1 MLGSGIMA
9 GMAYSVVRDLVVGGR
24 DLRLYA
30 SGVGRPVVLLHA
42 LGSTAASFEGSA
54 HPLIAAGHE
63 VVALD
68 LPGHGGSDP
77 VRGSELDAYVDAL
90 IDAVEQTIDGPT
102 DLVGHEFGGYLAL
115 TVAVRR
121 PDLVRCVVV
130 EEPLVPPR
138 AGRGPASMVP
148 ASARVRRAVTVA
160 RQGRYGLARV
170 RAIVEQLRTA
180 DPAWWAGLSSIRVPV
195 LVLDGGGGRAQSG
208 IDLDDLSGALPSAG
222 RRSVDAG
229 HRLHQSAPGQFAALV
244 APFLAD
250 ARPPAQLHLIR
261 PA

>member
-9 GMAYSVVRDLVVGGR
+9 FVAYSVVRDLVVGGS

-30 SGVGRPVVLLHA
+30 SGVGRPVVMLHA
-42 LGSTAASFEGSA
+42 LATTASSFEAAA

-77 VRGSELDAYVDAL
+77 VRGSELDAYVEAL
-90 IDAVEQTIDGPT
+90 IEALEQAIDSPI

-115 TVAVRR
+115 TLTVAR
-121 PDLVRCVVV
+121 PDLVRSVVV

-138 AGRGPASMVP
+138 SGRGPASVVP
-148 ASARVRRAVTVA
+148 TSVRVRRVVTVA

-170 RAIVEQLRTA
+170 RAIVDQVRTA
-180 DPAWWAGLSSIRVPV
+180 DPAWWTRLSSIRVPV
-195 LVLDGGGGRAQSG
+195 LVLDGGGGRARSG
-208 IDLDDLSGALPSAG
+208 IDLDDLSAAIPGAVRG
-222 RRSVDAG
+222 SVDAG
-229 HRLHQSAPGQFAALV
+229 HRLHQAAPDQFAALV
-244 APFLAD
+244 VPFLAGV
-250 ARPPAQLHLIR
+250 RPPAQLHLMR
-261 PA
+261 LA